1 MSSEESAARAPRVDR
16 RKTNQGRGMFVV
28 VSSPSGGGKGTLI
41 KRALQIV
48 PDLGYS
54 VSYTTRPPRRGEQN
68 GRDYQ
73 FVATDEFSEMRA
85 RGEFLEWAVVHG
97 NYYGTSRIAV
107 ERETARGRDII
118 LEIDTQ
124 GAEAVRAGMND
135 VVSIFILPPSFNIL
149 RARLRGRNSET
160 GDDLALRLANARH
173 EVERYREF
181 DYVII
186 NDDAERAAQQL
197 ASIVRAERARRAR
210 QETVIKDALV
220 SFREVLPDAS

>member
-1 MSSEESAARAPRVDR
+1 MSSEESAPVAARVNN
-16 RKTNQGRGMFVV
+16 RKTNEGRGMFVV

-41 KRALQIV
+41 KRARRMV

-54 VSYTTRPPRRGEQN
+54 VSYTTRSPRPGEQN

-73 FVATDEFSEMRA
+73 FVATDEFAEMRT

-97 NYYGTSRIAV
+97 NYYGTSRTAV
-107 ERETARGRDII
+107 EQETARGRDII

-124 GAEAVRAGMND
+124 GAASVREGMND
-135 VVSIFILPPSFNIL
+135 VVSVFILPPSFDIL
-149 RARLRGRNSET
+149 RARLTARKSESA
-160 GDDLALRLANARH
+160 DEIALRLANARR

-186 NDDAERAAQQL
+186 NDDAERAARQL

-210 QETVIKDALV
+210 QEPVITDALE
-220 SFREVLPDAS
+220 SFRV